1 MATKGTPFEIEVRD
15 YIQAEINSGVLG
27 IDPKLAIV
35 RHKTPYWSAK
45 REDNIITDVSVELHR
60 PMQKQ
65 FWFLW
70 IIECKDLGHN
80 VPVDDIEEFAKK
92 LEQLNCHK
100 GTMASRNGFAKG
112 CTTFAK
118 NSGIGLFRLTP
129 AGAKLV
135 LNDGTEWN
143 STPTDFV
150 EGAPE
155 HNMPG
160 NFAGFAFDGTD
171 TFSPTAF
178 IKRELKAVIDAI
190 QE

>member
-1 MATKGTPFEIEVRD
+1 MAKTGTHFEIEVRD
-15 YIQAEINSGVLG
+15 QIQAEINSGVLG
-27 IDPKLAIV
+27 IDSKLAVV
-35 RHKTPYWSAK
+35 RHKAPYWSAK
-45 REDNIITDVSVELHR
+45 REDNIITDVSVELYR
-60 PMQKQ
+60 PNQKE

-92 LEQLNCHK
+92 LEQINGHK

-118 NSGIGLFRLTP
+118 NSGISLFRLTP
-129 AGAKLV
+129 SGARLE
-135 LNDGTEWN
+135 LNEETNWN
-143 STPTDFV
+143 FTPTDFI

-155 HNMPG
+155 QNMPG
-160 NFAGFAFDGTD
+160 NFSGFAFDGTA
-171 TFSPTAF
+171 TFSATAF
-178 IKRELKAVIDAI
+178 FKRELESATDAI